1 MQAASTEVTW
11 SSFVIDAGG
20 AARVLRL
27 HRAAILGSR
36 RAAIDEVRRQEVAQ
50 LRRDG
55 YEPALTS
62 SRWCLLKRPENLTDK
77 RICAGRDKPAIQRG
91 VEAWDCTLRPARQA
105 PAGHRPGLGRNAP
118 TENGCGAAIGPTTRR
133 PSHAT
138 TSPAAAA
145 GSPCG

>member
-91 VEAWDCTLRPARQA
+91 VEAWHCTLRPAR
-105 PAGHRPGLGRNAP
+105 
-118 TENGCGAAIGPTTRR
+118 
-133 PSHAT
+133 
-138 TSPAAAA
+138 
-145 GSPCG
+145 